1 MSYNSRLVWKD
12 HVVERPNTYREAQN
26 SDGSITHTPD
36 PGEVIQ
42 QGTPQSATNF
52 NEMVD
57 ALQHTATALD
67 FFMTIT
73 QAEKRDLQD
82 RLETVEA
89 QLAALSS

>member
-1 MSYNSRLVWKD
+1 MSYNSRLNWKD
-12 HVVERPNTYREAQN
+12 HVVTRPNTYREITN
-26 SDGSITHTPD
+26 SDGTITHTHV
-36 PGEVIQ
+36 PGEVLQ

-57 ALQHTATALD
+57 VLQHTAIALD